1 MMGAMNLTDTH
12 CHLQDPRLAG
22 DLAAVLER
30 ARAAG
35 VARFVCC
42 GTREADWDAVLALQ
56 ESHAGVIPMLGLHPW
71 FVGEA
76 APGWADRLETLLA
89 TTGAG
94 IGECGLDFALEAFD
108 RDAQV
113 AALRCHLRLARAL
126 ERPLTLHVR
135 RAWDALIQVVREEGL
150 PQAGAALHAY
160 SGSAE
165 TARELQGL
173 GFHLGFGCGL
183 ARPDAHRARK
193 AVRAVAP
200 DRLLL
205 ETDSPDLAPRHL
217 PGYAEGRPNEPA
229 NLRIALQAAAEA
241 RQASP
246 EALAIE
252 AEQSAQRLFV
262 APFAIPLS

>member
-22 DLAAVLER
+22 DLDAVLGR

-42 GTREADWDAVLALQ
+42 GTREADWNAVLALR
-56 ESHAGVIPMLGLHPW
+56 EAHEGVIPMLGLHPW

-76 APGWADRLETLLA
+76 APGWTDRLEALLA
-89 TTGAG
+89 ATGAG
-94 IGECGLDFALEAFD
+94 VGECGLDFALESFD
-108 RDAQV
+108 RELQV
-113 AALRCHLRLARAL
+113 VALRCHLRLARAL
-126 ERPLTLHVR
+126 DRPLTLHVR
-135 RAWDALIQVVREEGL
+135 RAWEALIQVVREEGL
-150 PQAGAALHAY
+150 PEAGAAIHAY

-165 TARELQGL
+165 TARELQSL

-193 AVRAVAP
+193 AVRAVAR

-217 PGYAEGRPNEPA
+217 PGDAEGRPNEPA

-241 RQASP
+241 RQ
-246 EALAIE
+246 EALESLAAAAE
-252 AEQSAQRLFV
+252 ASALALFGNIR
-262 APFAIPLS
+262 AK

>member
-1 MMGAMNLTDTH
+1 MMGAMDLTDTH

-22 DLAAVLER
+22 DLDAVLGR

-42 GTREADWDAVLALQ
+42 GTREADWKAVLALQ
-56 ESHAGVIPMLGLHPW
+56 ETHAGVIPMLGLHPW
-71 FVGEA
+71 FAGEA
-76 APGWADRLETLLA
+76 TPGWIDRLEAQLA
-89 TTGAG
+89 ATGAG
-94 IGECGLDFALEAFD
+94 VGECGLDFALESFD
-108 RDAQV
+108 REAQV
-113 AALRCHLRLARAL
+113 AALRAQLRLARTL
-126 ERPLTLHVR
+126 DRPLTLHVR
-135 RAWDALIQVVREEGL
+135 RAWEALIQVGREEGL
-150 PQAGAALHAY
+150 PTAGAAIHAY

-165 TARELQGL
+165 TARELQDL

-193 AVRAVAP
+193 AIRAVAP

-241 RQASP
+241 RQEAPESLAAAAEAS
-246 EALAIE
+246 ALA
-252 AEQSAQRLFV
+252 LFGNIR
-262 APFAIPLS
+262 AK

>member
-22 DLAAVLER
+22 DLAAVLGR

-42 GTREADWDAVLALQ
+42 GTREADWNAVLALR
-56 ESHAGVIPMLGLHPW
+56 EAHEGVIPMLGLHPW

-76 APGWADRLETLLA
+76 APGWTDRLEALLA
-89 TTGAG
+89 ATGAG
-94 IGECGLDFALEAFD
+94 VGECGLDFALEAFD
-108 RDAQV
+108 REAQV
-113 AALRCHLRLARAL
+113 AALRAQLRLARAL
-126 ERPLTLHVR
+126 DRPLTLHVR
-135 RAWDALIQVVREEGL
+135 RAWEALIQVVREEGL
-150 PQAGAALHAY
+150 PEAGAAIHAY

-173 GFHLGFGCGL
+173 GLHLGFGCGL

-193 AVRAVAP
+193 AVRAVAR

-217 PGYAEGRPNEPA
+217 PGDAEGRPNEPA

-241 RQASP
+241 RQ
-246 EALAIE
+246 EALESLAAAAE
-252 AEQSAQRLFV
+252 ASALALFGNIR
-262 APFAIPLS
+262 AK